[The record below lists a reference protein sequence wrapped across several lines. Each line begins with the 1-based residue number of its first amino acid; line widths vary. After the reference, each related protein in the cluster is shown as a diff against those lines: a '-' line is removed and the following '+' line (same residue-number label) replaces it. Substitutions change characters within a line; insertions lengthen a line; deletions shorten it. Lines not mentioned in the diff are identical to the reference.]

1 MCRKRIEQR
10 HRYEEE
16 VFTIYDPPN
25 DVDIDDHNNDKFI
38 EATVVDSQNEMYHS
52 QDEKV
57 ENMDYDAFLN
67 YKYISCI
74 FSEQMKHTVLGF

>member
-16 VFTIYDPPN
+16 VFTIYDPQN

-67 YKYISCI
+67 YK
-74 FSEQMKHTVLGF
+74 